1 MDETSILKRP
11 KPTDSEEELFRM
23 QESFLKN
30 KYQSSAKVINLQGS
44 ANPLNTNSNTIAED
58 QSSSGKVRS
67 KFSQLKRLKTQDKIF
82 TSQSSGNVINP
93 TIKEE
98 TKETLK
104 AGLQDSVQNIPIAP
118 SRIILGNIVE
128 KKYDACN
135 YEFYKK
141 EPCYSDIGF
150 PEVFI
155 YKHKENEE
163 NQSQSLFLQQISE
176 EAHVTKQGELKNSEL
191 STSIDSNSVIVE
203 GSWANEIHNEN
214 LDRLNQ
220 MSQEDILREKSKLE
234 MTLKPELIQFLK
246 DRRSKKQNVNENQR
260 ECEKLKEETQDQKT
274 TPIKKEN
281 SITENIV
288 DKPIEN
294 TSKNNDVVPMQVDEP
309 EQSIPKPSIELIEQA
324 KQKGWVHM
332 DSIEPE
338 KLKWMEDIP
347 VEKKDELASEEPY
360 NARFDFNGVLLAYKD
375 ESIPIEKGLHHHGE
389 EPERPG
395 YSLQELLQLSRSS
408 AQQQR
413 CTALTTL
420 ANIIEKSRKGW
431 YDKVLQPAPLT
442 ALSQRNI
449 LLLLR
454 FSLDDT
460 SVAVVTATLQALRA
474 FLYSEADEVCL
485 DRLYGFQ
492 NFNEPILATPK
503 TDVTDTSNL
512 KDHELA
518 QIDAIAALL
527 RTDILI
533 RIRYILREMR
543 PSPIG
548 VTCALEILIRLVRHS
563 PVTVLKIANTPH
575 LLETIIEYF
584 IPLSAN
590 PLAMANAINNV
601 YGVPVIAA
609 VRFCRVLVCYDGKSV
624 ARKLN
629 DLKIVE
635 RIISYIS
642 CDAGKAS
649 FNLSIESLRLWK
661 TLLLHEEAV
670 DGLTGAQLILVSQLQ
685 LLLSNH
691 DIQCASE
698 LSCEYAAALI
708 AVASCL
714 TPLKA
719 NISVL
724 LSKWS
729 TQLLSLNNVTWG
741 KMKLIAETLLAVS
754 DSTVIKTL
762 IISRSQVFSKLGST
776 SNLLSD
782 CSAPTEREPSC
793 LPHLGVL
800 TEDGQLQPIVS
811 QHSSIPFLA
820 TALNIFVNHSFV
832 EEIQAVLGLP
842 QLYRYLKKLERTSW
856 CLERSW
862 YTRSELFFLVA
873 IVNAAS
879 LVKDELD
886 NKTVH
891 VIWKIAVKLVSS
903 LPADCP
909 FYVKDMLKVALAEE
923 KLNLEIVTNKLE
935 KMNLNSNLE
944 DIKLNLNRDVAGLYE
959 KYVTLNGTWDQAMMP
974 KDWLYLPVVYVYTKC
989 RNNNPCNED
998 DKIVILAVLSLELV
1012 LPDLV
1017 EKLSQSLRFSR
1028 LVLVYLCDTLYLNK
1042 DVSALLIRAAT
1053 TLLKDNYKE
1062 LNFTIDVPGLNSFTD
1077 LFTAMCEHFC
1087 STSYGD
1093 YGFSMILLIPI
1104 AQKHDVHYRK
1114 LLWSE
1119 HAGLL
1124 RYLKLPSEQ
1133 LIIPLKE
1140 YFYPLEEDTSLIES
1154 YITALV
1160 RGIVKQN
1167 WCPVPY
1173 AIAVHHSAMYLKQA
1187 NKLAI
1192 RMRTQLEKIPNKE
1205 LVALL
1210 LNYQPPTL

>member
-1 MDETSILKRP
+1 MDETPVLKRP
-11 KPTDSEEELFRM
+11 KPTDSEKELFLM
-23 QESFLKN
+23 QEDFLKN
-30 KYQSSAKVINLQGS
+30 KHQPSAKKN
-44 ANPLNTNSNTIAED
+44 
-58 QSSSGKVRS
+58 
-67 KFSQLKRLKTQDKIF
+67 DK
-82 TSQSSGNVINP
+82 
-93 TIKEE
+93 
-98 TKETLK
+98 
-104 AGLQDSVQNIPIAP
+104 
-118 SRIILGNIVE
+118 
-128 KKYDACN
+128 
-135 YEFYKK
+135 
-141 EPCYSDIGF
+141 
-150 PEVFI
+150 
-155 YKHKENEE
+155 
-163 NQSQSLFLQQISE
+163 NQSQSLFWQQISA
-176 EAHVTKQGELKNSEL
+176 EAHATKKVEFQNSEL
-191 STSIDSNSVIVE
+191 LTTTDSNSVIVE
-203 GSWANEIHNEN
+203 GSLANEIHNEN
-214 LDRLNQ
+214 LEKLNQ
-220 MSQEDILREKSKLE
+220 MSQEDILKEKSKLE

-246 DRRSKKQNVNENQR
+246 NRKNQNTISIKG
-260 ECEKLKEETQDQKT
+260 EKL
-274 TPIKKEN
+274 
-281 SITENIV
+281 ITENVFDRPNESIPKNV
-288 DKPIEN
+288 DII
-294 TSKNNDVVPMQVDEP
+294 PMQVDEP
-309 EQSIPKPSIELIEQA
+309 EQSIPKPSIELMEQA
-324 KQKGWVHM
+324 KEKGWVHM

-338 KLKWMEDIP
+338 KLKWMEDLP
-347 VEKKDELASEEPY
+347 TEKKDEPASDEPY

-375 ESIPIEKGLHHHGE
+375 ENVPIEKGLHHHGE

-420 ANIIEKSRKGW
+420 ANIIEKSRQGW

-460 SVAVVTATLQALRA
+460 SVGVVTATLQALKA

-492 NFNEPILATPK
+492 NYNEPILATPK

-518 QIDAIAALL
+518 QLDAIAALL

-533 RIRYILREMR
+533 RIRYILSEMR
-543 PSPIG
+543 PPPIG

-563 PVTVLKIANTPH
+563 PITVLKIADTPL
-575 LLETIIEYF
+575 LLETIIEHF

-590 PLAMANAINNV
+590 PLAMADVINNV

-609 VRFCRVLVCYDGKSV
+609 VRFCRVLLCYEGKSI
-624 ARKLN
+624 ANKLN
-629 DLKIVE
+629 NLKIVE
-635 RIISYIS
+635 RIMSYVS

-670 DGLTGAQLILVSQLQ
+670 DSLTGAQLVLVSQLQ

-691 DIQCASE
+691 DIQRASE

-741 KMKLIAETLLAVS
+741 NMKLIAETLLAVS
-754 DSTVIKTL
+754 DSTAIETL
-762 IISRSQVFSKLGST
+762 IISRSQVFSKLSST

-782 CSAPTEREPSC
+782 CSLATEREPSC

-800 TEDGQLQPIVS
+800 THDGQLQPIVL
-811 QHSSIPFLA
+811 QHSSMPFLA
-820 TALNIFVNHSFV
+820 TVLNTFVNHSFV
-832 EEIQAVLGLP
+832 EEIQAVINLP
-842 QLYRYLKKLERTSW
+842 QLYKYLKKLETTKW

-879 LVKDELD
+879 LVKNKLD
-886 NKTVH
+886 NKTAH

-909 FYVKDMLKVALAEE
+909 SHVKDMLKVALAEE
-923 KLNLEIVTNKLE
+923 KLNLEIVTNELE

-944 DIKLNLNRDVAGLYE
+944 DIKLNLKHDVAGLYE
-959 KYVTLNGTWDQAMMP
+959 QYVALNGTWDQAAMP
-974 KDWLYLPVVYVYTKC
+974 KDWLYLPVVHVYTKC
-989 RNNNPCNED
+989 RNNSSCNED
-998 DKIVILAVLSLELV
+998 DKTLILAVLSLELI

-1028 LVLVYLCDTLYLNK
+1028 LVLVYLCDTLYLNS
-1042 DVSALLIRAAT
+1042 DVSALLTRAAT
-1053 TLLKDNYKE
+1053 TLLKDNYKK

-1093 YGFSMILLIPI
+1093 YGFSMALLVPI
-1104 AQKHDVHYRK
+1104 AQRHDVHYRK

-1124 RYLKLPSEQ
+1124 RYLRLPLGQ
-1133 LIIPLKE
+1133 LVIPLKE

-1154 YITALV
+1154 YLTALV

-1167 WCPVPY
+1167 WCPIPY
-1173 AIAVHHSAMYLKQA
+1173 AIAVHHSAMYLKQTS
-1187 NKLAI
+1187 KLAI
-1192 RMRTQLEKIPNKE
+1192 RMRTQLEKIPNKA

-1210 LNYQPPTL
+1210 LNYQSPTL